1 MSKKLESSAPGV
13 KPVYMEP
20 HKDMPSTGVRI
31 GVKNT
36 VQCRKRA
43 EFNPSK
49 LEVVQYY
56 ECSPRTTGGLWLEE
70 SVWVRKLW
78 WKVPWTEVLVQV
90 VRKAG
95 KVFVPIAIL
104 CIYIMCVD
112 QYDMSVVGA
121 LGIAAIY
128 GALSI
133 FAVYGCT
140 SKDIRVRAGMSQWV
154 KCDLNKLENVMA
166 LAEIQRLENVDEA
179 SIIRDVDELLS
190 ISVDR

>member
-1 MSKKLESSAPGV
+1 MSKKLEPSAPGV

-20 HKDMPSTGVRI
+20 DKDMPSTGVRI

-43 EFNPSK
+43 EFNPSRLK
-49 LEVVQYY
+49 VVQYY

-78 WKVPWTEVLVQV
+78 WAVPWTEVLVQIM
-90 VRKAG
+90 RKVG
-95 KVFVPIAIL
+95 KVLIPIAVL

-121 LGIAAIY
+121 LGIVAVY
-128 GALSI
+128 GALFI
-133 FAVYGCT
+133 FGVYGCT
-140 SKDIRVRAGMSQWV
+140 SKDIQVRAGMSQWV
-154 KCDLNKLENVMA
+154 KCDFNRLENVMA
-166 LAEIQRLENVDEA
+166 LAEIQRLENVDDA
-179 SIIRDVDELLS
+179 SIIRDIDELTS
-190 ISVDR
+190 

>member
-1 MSKKLESSAPGV
+1 MSKKLEPSAPGV

-43 EFNPSK
+43 EFNPSRLK
-49 LEVVQYY
+49 VVQYY
-56 ECSPRTTGGLWLEE
+56 ECLPRTTGGLWLEE

-78 WKVPWTEVLVQV
+78 WAVPWTEVLVQV
-90 VRKAG
+90 LRKAG
-95 KVFVPIAIL
+95 KVLIPIAIL

>member
-1 MSKKLESSAPGV
+1 MNKKQESTV
-13 KPVYMEP
+13 VHTQPVYMEP

-179 SIIRDVDELLS
+179 SIIRDIDEL
-190 ISVDR
+190 IS

>member
-1 MSKKLESSAPGV
+1 MSKKLESSTPGV

-31 GVKNT
+31 GVKGT
-36 VQCRKRA
+36 VQCRKRM

-49 LEVVQYY
+49 LKVVQYY

-78 WKVPWTEVLVQV
+78 WKVPWSQIVAQVL
-90 VRKAG
+90 RKSVGVLASI
-95 KVFVPIAIL
+95 VSV
-104 CIYIMCVD
+104 CIYLICVSH
-112 QYDMSVVGA
+112 YDTSGGV
-121 LGIAAIY
+121 
-128 GALSI
+128 ALSI
-133 FAVYGCT
+133 AIAYSMLILIAVYWST
-140 SKDIRVRAGMSQWV
+140 SENITVRAGMSQWV

-179 SIIRDVDELLS
+179 SIIHDIDEL
-190 ISVDR
+190 VF